1 MHHVNRDISSIQ
13 NSEKM
18 VEDQGK
24 RAMLE
29 EANERLS
36 KAKKRVAE
44 KHELLEKRE
53 KKLREFQKELT
64 PVLKLGTVLRVRSF
78 IR

>member
-1 MHHVNRDISSIQ
+1 
-13 NSEKM
+13 
-18 VEDQGK
+18 
-24 RAMLE
+24 MLE

-44 KHELLEKRE
+44 KQELLEKRE

-64 PVLKLGTVLRVRSF
+64 PVLKLGTVLRVRSLPS
-78 IR
+78 IEIKKIIKHGMVMQ